1 MLEVRVLKMPW
12 DQRTNPRV
20 MRLRSLVNV
29 LTPLLSSLGSIT
41 EKDLDDISFHYR
53 SDRSALGFLAD
64 YSHTD
69 VNVIQLSGKSTA
81 VWAISPP
88 SQVDT
93 GPDQRL
99 SGTD

>member
-1 MLEVRVLKMPW
+1 MSNVI
-12 DQRTNPRV
+12 
-20 MRLRSLVNV
+20 SLFF
-29 LTPLLSSLGSIT
+29 LHRSIT

-88 SQVDT
+88 SQV
-93 GPDQRL
+93 L
-99 SGTD
+99 SGRSCRLLFQTHVFNMLQLASAGSFFGLMCI